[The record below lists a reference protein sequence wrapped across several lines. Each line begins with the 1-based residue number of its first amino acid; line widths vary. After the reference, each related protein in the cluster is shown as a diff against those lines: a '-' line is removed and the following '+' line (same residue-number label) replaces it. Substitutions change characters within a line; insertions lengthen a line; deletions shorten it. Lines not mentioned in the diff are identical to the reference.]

1 MNWKQTYGY
10 PEKQI
15 RKFLQATYGDRM
27 YRIAEQYGRKAV
39 FVSNSAQFKFYVYRD
54 GRIVRYDGAYVN
66 SGVPG
71 YTFGGYVSDIAFD
84 MDKEQPEVLEWMLE

>member
-10 PEKQI
+10 TEKQI

-39 FVSNSAQFKFYVYRD
+39 FVSNSAQFKFLRLQRRPYSPIR
-54 GRIVRYDGAYVN
+54 RCIREHRRPRLHFWRLRVRHSV
-66 SGVPG
+66 
-71 YTFGGYVSDIAFD
+71 
-84 MDKEQPEVLEWMLE
+84 